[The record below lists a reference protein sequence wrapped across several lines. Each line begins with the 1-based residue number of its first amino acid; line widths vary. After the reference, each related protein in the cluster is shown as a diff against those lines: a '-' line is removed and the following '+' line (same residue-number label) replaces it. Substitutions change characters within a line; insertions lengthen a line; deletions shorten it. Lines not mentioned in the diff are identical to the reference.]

1 MTKKITHFG
10 IVVNDADAA
19 CALWCDSFGMKKSA
33 DMRIAEEGI
42 RSVFISV
49 DGSDRGMRIELME
62 PLDKSDMNN
71 AVARRLATNGEGFYH
86 VCLEVESVAES
97 AAALEAKKMRVIHR
111 DAVGGGD
118 EGRWL
123 VHPKD
128 ANGVM
133 VEGIE
138 RLDD

>member
-1 MTKKITHFG
+1 MAETKKITHFG

-19 CALWCDSFGMKKSA
+19 CELWCDAFGMKKSA
-33 DMRIAEEGI
+33 DMRIDEEGI

-49 DGSDRGMRIELME
+49 DGSDAGMRIELME
-62 PLDKSDMNN
+62 PLDKNDMNN
-71 AVARRLATNGEGFYH
+71 AVARRLAEKGEGFYH
-86 VCLEVESVAES
+86 VCLEVDSVAET
-97 AAALEAKKMRVIHR
+97 AAALEARKMRVYHR

-123 VHPKD
+123 THPKD

-138 RLDD
+138 RL